1 MHHFSFVIGAA
12 AVVPPFNSTAAAA
25 VRRLDSVK
33 LKLSRLKWKMKNGK
47 WQMENLS
54 PCTCLLLTS
63 PTAHCPPT
71 LLSCAPVET
80 RRLMVVAGEAS
91 GDAHAAAL
99 VNELR
104 SAESNTAFEFFGA
117 TGPLMRAAGV
127 QSVVLTDDRSIL
139 GLFEISS
146 ALPKFWRA
154 YKLLKQAAI
163 EQKPDAVVLVDW
175 PDFNLKLARALH
187 RSGLKIIYYISPQL
201 WAWRGYRARSTERNI
216 DLSQLILPFQ
226 KDWYADRGIDQVE
239 FVGHPLAGKVHALQD
254 RAEFCRRMKLDPR
267 LPIISLLPGSRR
279 KEVER
284 ILPPMLEAAA
294 LISARHPEVQFVVVV
309 APSRSSDEVR
319 DIVRAQRAT
328 PEPLPS
334 CLHIVSGQ
342 SREALAAS
350 DAAAIASGTATL
362 EAALLGTPMVVVYK
376 ESLINWHTLGRLIT
390 VDHYGLVNLVAG
402 KRVATELMQDDLNG
416 ERLANELLLL
426 LDKKTNE
433 DARTRLRE
441 VAHQL
446 GESGAS
452 QRAAEQVIGALGVW
466 SS

>member
-1 MHHFSFVIGAA
+1 
-12 AVVPPFNSTAAAA
+12 
-25 VRRLDSVK
+25 
-33 LKLSRLKWKMKNGK
+33 
-47 WQMENLS
+47 MENLS
-54 PCTCLLLTS
+54 WLHAYQALPTS
-63 PTAHCPPT
+63 RCP
-71 LLSCAPVET
+71 LLSCAPMET
-80 RRLMVVAGEAS
+80 RRLMIVAGETS

-104 SAESNTAFEFFGA
+104 SAEPNTSFEFFGA
-117 TGPLMRAAGV
+117 TGPLMRTAGV
-127 QSVVLTDDRSIL
+127 ESVVRTDDLSIL
-139 GLFEISS
+139 GLVEIVS

-154 YKLLKQAAI
+154 YQLLKQAAI
-163 EQKPDAVVLVDW
+163 ERKPDAVILVDW
-175 PDFNLKLARALH
+175 PDFNLKLARALD
-187 RSGLKIIYYISPQL
+187 RRGLKIIYYISPQL
-201 WAWRGYRARSTERNI
+201 WAWRGYRARSIERNV
-216 DLSQLILPFQ
+216 DLLLSILPFE

-239 FVGHPLAGKVHALQD
+239 FVGHPLAGEVHALQG

-294 LISARHPEVQFVVVV
+294 LISARHPEVQFAVVV
-309 APSRSSDEVR
+309 APGRSSDEIR
-319 DIVRAQRAT
+319 ELVRAQRAM

-334 CLHIVSGQ
+334 CLHILSGQ

-376 ESLINWHTLGRLIT
+376 ESWLNWNTLGRLIT

-402 KRVATELMQDDLNG
+402 ERVATELMQDDLNG
-416 ERLANELLLL
+416 ERLANELLSL
-426 LDKKTNE
+426 LDAKRNE
-433 DARTRLRE
+433 AMRQRLHE

-446 GESGAS
+446 GEGGAS
-452 QRAAEQVIGALGVW
+452 ERAAERVLDALR
-466 SS
+466 